1 MAQTGTD
8 APASPPPEA
17 MHRGVRTGVVVA
29 VVVIVALAG
38 VLAGVEL
45 GRTVFS
51 PSNSAKS
58 PYLVVGT
65 NIPFPPF
72 EDYNYTSGA
81 YFGFDIDFAQQ
92 IANATHRT
100 MVIQNYADF
109 SVLLTDVG
117 AGVVDMAASAITSS
131 GAAGAVRNMSMAFSN
146 PYYDANQAVLVK
158 SSSTLSCA
166 MTGCTVADLKSL
178 SLGIQ
183 TGTTSQSWVDQYFE
197 PNDTSGWAQIS
208 NFTTVDTEIT
218 SLTAGSIDAVIID
231 AGPAAS
237 IAASSGGGLKVAGSI
252 ITNELYSFAVAHG
265 DPEGLLPVINGVIS
279 TAYSSG
285 WYAKEIKKWFG

>member
-1 MAQTGTD
+1 
-8 APASPPPEA
+8 
-17 MHRGVRTGVVVA
+17 VL
-29 VVVIVALAG
+29 IVAAAG
-38 VLAGVEL
+38 VLTGIEL
-45 GRTVFS
+45 GRTVLS
-51 PSNSAKS
+51 PSNSTQS

-72 EDYNYTSGA
+72 EDYNYSSGA
-81 YFGFDIDFAQQ
+81 YFGFDIDFAQL
-92 IANATHRT
+92 IANATGRT

-131 GAAGAVRNMSMAFSN
+131 GSSGAARNLTMSFSA

-158 SSSTLSCA
+158 SGSSLSCA
-166 MTGCTVADLKSL
+166 ATGCTVADLTGL
-178 SLGIQ
+178 NIGIQ
-183 TGTTSQSWVDQYFE
+183 TGTTSQGWVDQYLQ
-197 PNDTSGWAQIS
+197 PNDTGGWSHIF

-218 SLTAGSIDAVIID
+218 SLTAGVLDAVIID

-237 IAASSGGGLKVAGSI
+237 IAAASGGGLKVAGSI

-265 DPEGLLPVINGVIS
+265 DPEGLLPVINNVIS
-279 TAYSSG
+279 TAKSNG
-285 WYAKEIKKWFG
+285 WYDKEIKKWFG